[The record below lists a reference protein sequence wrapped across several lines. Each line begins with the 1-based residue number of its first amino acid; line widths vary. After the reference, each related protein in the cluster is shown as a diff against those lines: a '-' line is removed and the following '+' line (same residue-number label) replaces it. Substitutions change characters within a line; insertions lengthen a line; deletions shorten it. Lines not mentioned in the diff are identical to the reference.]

1 MLTNKWITRAAIG
14 LVATIAMVAATTS
27 SALASGPD
35 VKIVI
40 VHITDGSEVTPANQE
55 PDPQSGLAE
64 EVDFSNVEAD
74 LFTRVGR
81 NGVSSYGYNVDADG
95 VGYGFGAGPDGVH
108 DDQRQLGDTAIGLLG
123 ASQVCQGHDNCHVIL
138 VNYRQP
144 ASREHRI
151 AAKAAAEELAAAG
164 HKLHAVAVGPDG
176 ASHLGFNWHLSGQ
189 AFNAEADEA
198 DELINKVA
206 GYVSIADNWGGSE
219 TGLNRDWHNLSQI
232 EQIWLN
238 PNSCDLATQWI
249 RSYDASCHDKR

>member
-27 SALASGPD
+27 SALATGPD
-35 VKIVI
+35 VKTIV
-40 VHITDGSEVTPANQE
+40 VHIADGSGVTPANQE
-55 PDPQSGLAE
+55 PDPQSGLVE

-74 LFTRVGR
+74 LYINV
-81 NGVSSYGYNVDADG
+81 NQAGVSAYGFTDDG
-95 VGYGFGAGPDGVH
+95 GGFGAGPDGVH
-108 DDQRQLGDTAIGLLG
+108 DEQRELGDTATGLLSAG
-123 ASQVCQGHDNCHVIL
+123 RNCQGHDNCHIIL

-144 ASREHRI
+144 ASREHRV

-206 GYVSIADNWGGSE
+206 GYVFIADNWGGSE

-238 PNSCDLATQWI
+238 PNGCDLATQWMW
-249 RSYDASCHDKR
+249 SYDASCHDKKR